1 MAGAAK
7 LAVAQDAAILRDREG
22 PLAQLGERRL
32 DKAEVAG
39 SSPAR
44 PMRRP
49 PSRNADSHSLTPLAP
64 DAPRS
69 VQRAVAAKPG
79 AKPLRGVGI

>member
-7 LAVAQDAAILRDREG
+7 LAVAEDAAILGDREG

-44 PMRRP
+44 PIE
-49 PSRNADSHSLTPLAP
+49 A
-64 DAPRS
+64 
-69 VQRAVAAKPG
+69 RAQPFAG
-79 AKPLRGVGI
+79 GVEEGV